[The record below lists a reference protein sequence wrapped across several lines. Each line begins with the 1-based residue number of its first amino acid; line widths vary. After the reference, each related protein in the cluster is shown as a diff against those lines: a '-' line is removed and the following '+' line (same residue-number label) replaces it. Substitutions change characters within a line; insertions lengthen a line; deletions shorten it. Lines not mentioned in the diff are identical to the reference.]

1 MIGFRQRES
10 DFDYQVKMNFM
21 PKKNKVESGIIHYQK
36 EHNYLTSVVYKV
48 GKKFFIEQKLKEK
61 DKNVTSL
68 KKVHLKKYSGS
79 IIFITESREDRYTFY
94 YSLDKFIKYKRNKN

>member
-1 MIGFRQRES
+1 
-10 DFDYQVKMNFM
+10 M

-48 GKKFFIEQKLKEK
+48 GKKFFLEQMLKEK

-79 IIFITESREDRYTFY
+79 IIFKTQSREDRYTFY
-94 YSLDKFIKYKRNKN
+94 YSLDIVTNIQFIIHYEYHMRKFKF